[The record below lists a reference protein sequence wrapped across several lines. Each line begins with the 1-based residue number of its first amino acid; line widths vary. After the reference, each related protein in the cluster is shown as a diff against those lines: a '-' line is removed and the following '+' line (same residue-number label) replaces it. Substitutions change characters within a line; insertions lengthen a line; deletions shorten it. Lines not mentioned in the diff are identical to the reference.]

1 MTGGVTR
8 RDQCFAERET
18 IAVFHLLMFELVL
31 RTALVTHVNLR
42 GVDPRAKFA
51 RTAHQ
56 IGVNVRFE
64 NMRDR
69 HLRLTRH
76 VDVNV
81 AIRSRI
87 EDRGDAFFVVAQK
100 IRKLSDAFG
109 LDRFEDERH
118 R

>member
-18 IAVFHLLMFELVL
+18 IAVFHLLMFELVF
-31 RTALVTHVNLR
+31 RTTLVTHVNQR

-64 NMRDR
+64 NVRDR
-69 HLRLTRH
+69 HLRLARH

-81 AIRSRI
+81 AIRAGI
-87 EDRGDAFFVVAQK
+87 EDCGDPLFVIAQ
-100 IRKLSDAFG
+100 
-109 LDRFEDERH
+109 
-118 R
+118 